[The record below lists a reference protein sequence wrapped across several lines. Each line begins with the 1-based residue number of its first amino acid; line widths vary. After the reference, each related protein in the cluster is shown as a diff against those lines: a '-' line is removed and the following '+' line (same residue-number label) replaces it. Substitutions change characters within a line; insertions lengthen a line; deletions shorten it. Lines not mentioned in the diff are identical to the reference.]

1 MFSDI
6 RNNTDLLE
14 DSLLIK
20 VVLREGRVWS
30 IHGIVLTGNVEALG
44 GEGGD
49 LSTKILIGTRS
60 KPGLRS
66 ESLGVAGRLQKSTV
80 CED

>member
-1 MFSDI
+1 MEHSWNCAD
-6 RNNTDLLE
+6 
-14 DSLLIK
+14 
-20 VVLREGRVWS
+20 RERRS
-30 IHGIVLTGNVEALG
+30 TG